1 MKEYTRKHKYRR
13 LNEMQYITIGAFLT
27 AAVLGI
33 CMIIFVLSKD
43 TASTFSSSGNFALSS
58 LPSDIEGIDLNQYP
72 AELEELL
79 SRNPETLDFVKSYPD
94 RASLRTQSID
104 LSKDITPGQPP
115 LFLQWDTRWGWNYY
129 GNDFIAIAGCGP
141 ACLSMAY
148 VYLTGDNEMNPR
160 KMSEWAY
167 NMGYYSSS
175 GTKWSLWTEGV
186 NILGLSG
193 YELSLNESSMK
204 KQLDRGGLIICSMS
218 PGDFTTTGHII
229 LIRGYDENG
238 FYVNDPNSIKRSGMQ
253 WSYPTLQKQ
262 IKGMWGISK

>member
-1 MKEYTRKHKYRR
+1 METYTKKHKYRQPHGTH
-13 LNEMQYITIGAFLT
+13 LAVVGIFLI
-27 AAVLGI
+27 AVVLGI
-33 CMIIFVLSKD
+33 YGIILIFSKD
-43 TASTFSSSGNFALSS
+43 TSSAFSNSRLTALSN
-58 LPSDIEGIDLNQYP
+58 PPADIEGLNLSQYP
-72 AELEELL
+72 LELTELL
-79 SRNPETLDFVKSYPD
+79 SRNSETLDFVKSYPD
-94 RASLRTQSID
+94 RASLRTQVID
-104 LSKDITPGQPP
+104 LSEDITPGAVP
-115 LFLQWDTRWGWNYY
+115 LFLQWDTRWGYNYY

-141 ACLSMAY
+141 TCLSMAY

-193 YELSLNESSMK
+193 YELSLNENSMK
-204 KQLDRGGLIICSMS
+204 KQLDKGGLIICSMS

-238 FYVNDPNSIKRSGMQ
+238 FYVNDPNSRKRSGIQ
-253 WSYPTLQKQ
+253 WDYSTLSTQ